1 MSNLDYYLL
10 TLLFFGAVNG
20 LQAIGLDMQFG
31 QAGVFN
37 FAYIVLVAVG
47 AYATGIASIHPANAG
62 GASVGSLSYIGGFN
76 WGFPWN
82 LLFGVAATVVFAF
95 LLTGIAFRRLRHDYL
110 ALTLVT
116 IGFALLLLITNQ
128 TNLLN
133 GETGIVGVPG
143 PWQSQ
148 LSTGSWYVAMGGLAV
163 FVLIV
168 NYFVFW
174 RIQRAPLGRLFKAIR
189 EDEVLVGAL
198 GKSPVRLKMI
208 AFLLGAISAGL
219 AGSLLVLF
227 IGGWG
232 VGGWQPGETFV
243 LFAAVILGGRG
254 RIAGVL
260 LGSFILMEIFLQGST
275 MLNIP
280 LSPGVLPAVQQLF
293 VGVVLLAVLWF
304 RPKGVLPEQKEK
316 FPERTRV
323 VAASDSKG
331 RLTSVRSEA
340 PATSGAGMGAST
352 P

>member
-20 LQAIGLDMQFG
+20 LQVIGLDMQFG

-47 AYATGIASIHPANAG
+47 AYATGIASIHPANSG
-62 GASVGSLSYIGGFN
+62 NASVGSLSYIGGFH
-76 WGFPWN
+76 WAFPWN
-82 LLFGVAATVVFAF
+82 MLFGVAVTVVFAF
-95 LLTGIAFRRLRHDYL
+95 ILTGIAFRRLRHDYL

-128 TNLLN
+128 TNILN
-133 GETGIVGVPG
+133 GESGIVGVPG
-143 PWQSQ
+143 PWQGS
-148 LSTGSWYVAMGGLAV
+148 LSTGTWYVVMGVLAT

-168 NYFVFW
+168 NYFAFW
-174 RIQRAPLGRLFKAIR
+174 RIQRAPIGRLFKALR

-198 GKSPVRLKMI
+198 GKNPTRLKMI

-243 LFAAVILGGRG
+243 LFACIILGGRG
-254 RIAGVL
+254 RILGVL
-260 LGSFILMEIFLQGST
+260 VGSVILLEIFLQGST
-275 MLNIP
+275 LINIP
-280 LSPGVLPAVQQLF
+280 LSPGILPAAQQLG
-293 VGVVLLAVLWF
+293 VGVVLLVVLWV
-304 RPKGVLPEQKEK
+304 RPNGVLPELKEK
-316 FPERTRV
+316 FPSRAKT
-323 VAASDSKG
+323 AAVDPARKQDAAAPESP
-331 RLTSVRSEA
+331 RLAETGVEATTS
-340 PATSGAGMGAST
+340 
-352 P
+352 

>member
-20 LQAIGLDMQFG
+20 LQVIGLDMQFG

-47 AYATGIASIHPANAG
+47 AYATGIASIHPASSAS
-62 GASVGSLSYIGGFN
+62 ASVGSLSYIGGFN

-82 LLFGVAATVVFAF
+82 LLFGVAVTVIFAF

-116 IGFALLLLITNQ
+116 VGFSLLLLITNQ

-133 GETGIVGVPG
+133 GETGIIGVPG

-148 LSTGSWYVAMGGLAV
+148 LSTGSWYVAMGCLAV
-163 FVLIV
+163 FILIV
-168 NYFVFW
+168 NYYVFW

-189 EDEVLVGAL
+189 EDEVLVAAL
-198 GKSPVRLKMI
+198 GQSSVRLKMV

-280 LSPGVLPAVQQLF
+280 LSPGILPAAQQLF

-316 FPERTRV
+316 FPDRATTVVAPESARTR
-323 VAASDSKG
+323 SSI
-331 RLTSVRSEA
+331 RSNTSNI
-340 PATSGAGMGAST
+340 SGSVPEVST
-352 P
+352 Q